1 MILYPVMRIKPRG
14 IVSQC
19 ANNYKLKQYKKLPMK
34 ENKKDVF
41 IKTIDK
47 HKKIIY
53 KIVNSYCPNKED
65 RKDLEQDIIIQLWN
79 SFDKYNSNYRYSTWM
94 YRIALNVAISFYRKE
109 KKWSIKNDFYNE
121 ESIFK
126 IEEDTSEKQTELND
140 HLKLLQDFI
149 HNLNELN
156 KALMLLYLEEKSY
169 EEISE
174 ILGITKTNVA
184 TKISRIK
191 LKLKKEFQNI

>member
-1 MILYPVMRIKPRG
+1 MMV
-14 IVSQC
+14 
-19 ANNYKLKQYKKLPMK
+19 
-34 ENKKDVF
+34 NKKEQF
-41 IKTIDK
+41 IKTIDE

-53 KIVNSYCPNKED
+53 KIVNSYCQNKED
-65 RKDLEQDIIIQLWN
+65 RKDLEQEIIIQLWN
-79 SFDKYNSNYRYSTWM
+79 SFDNYNSDYKYSTWM

-126 IEEDTSEKQTELND
+126 IEEDTSEEQTELD
-140 HLKLLQDFI
+140 YHLKLLQEFI

-156 KALMLLYLEEKSY
+156 KALILLYLEEKSY
-169 EEISE
+169 EEIAE

-191 LKLKKEFQNI
+191 FKLKKEFQNI

>member
-1 MILYPVMRIKPRG
+1 MMV
-14 IVSQC
+14 
-19 ANNYKLKQYKKLPMK
+19 
-34 ENKKDVF
+34 NKKKQF
-41 IKTIDK
+41 IKTIDD

-53 KIVNSYCPNKED
+53 KIVNSYCQNKED
-65 RKDLEQDIIIQLWN
+65 RKDLEQEIIIQLWN
-79 SFDKYNSNYRYSTWM
+79 SFDTYNSDYKYSTWM

-109 KKWSIKNDFYNE
+109 KKWSIKNDFYHE

-126 IEEDTSEKQTELND
+126 IEEDTSEEQTELDN
-140 HLKLLQDFI
+140 HLKLLQEFI

-169 EEISE
+169 EEIAE

-191 LKLKKEFQNI
+191 LKLKKEFQII

>member
-1 MILYPVMRIKPRG
+1 MEV
-14 IVSQC
+14 
-19 ANNYKLKQYKKLPMK
+19 
-34 ENKKDVF
+34 NKKDRF
-41 IKTIDK
+41 MKKIDE

-53 KIVNSYCPNKED
+53 KIVNSYCPNRED
-65 RKDLEQDIIIQLWN
+65 RKDLEQEIIIHLWN
-79 SFDKYNSNYRYSTWM
+79 SFDSYDDTYKYATWM

-109 KKWSIKNDFYNE
+109 KKRPTKNDFSNE
-121 ESIFK
+121 ESIFR
-126 IEEDTSEKQTELND
+126 IEEETNEKETELD
-140 HLKLLQDFI
+140 YYLKLLQGFI

-191 LKLKKEFQNI
+191 LKLKNEFQNI

>member
-1 MILYPVMRIKPRG
+1 MI
-14 IVSQC
+14 
-19 ANNYKLKQYKKLPMK
+19 
-34 ENKKDVF
+34 NKKEQF
-41 IKTIDK
+41 IKTIDE

-53 KIVNSYCPNKED
+53 KIVNSYCSNRED
-65 RKDLEQDIIIQLWN
+65 RKDLEQEIIIQLWKT
-79 SFDKYNSNYRYSTWM
+79 FDNYNSDYKYSTWM

-109 KKWSIKNDFYNE
+109 KKWSIKNDYYNE

-126 IEEDTSEKQTELND
+126 IEEDTSEEQTELNY
-140 HLKLLQDFI
+140 HLKLLQEFI
-149 HNLNELN
+149 YNLNELN

-169 EEISE
+169 EEIAE

>member
-1 MILYPVMRIKPRG
+1 MMV
-14 IVSQC
+14 
-19 ANNYKLKQYKKLPMK
+19 
-34 ENKKDVF
+34 NKKEQF
-41 IKTIDK
+41 IKTIDE

-53 KIVNSYCPNKED
+53 KIVNSYYQNKED
-65 RKDLEQDIIIQLWN
+65 RKDLEQEIIIQLWN
-79 SFDKYNSNYRYSTWM
+79 SFDNYNSDYKYSTWM

-109 KKWSIKNDFYNE
+109 KKWSIKSDFHNE

-126 IEEDTSEKQTELND
+126 IEEDTSEEQTELD
-140 HLKLLQDFI
+140 YHLKLLQEFI

-169 EEISE
+169 EEIAE

>member
-1 MILYPVMRIKPRG
+1 MV
-14 IVSQC
+14 
-19 ANNYKLKQYKKLPMK
+19 
-34 ENKKDVF
+34 NKKEQF
-41 IKTIDK
+41 IKTIDE

-53 KIVNSYCPNKED
+53 KIVNSYCQNKED
-65 RKDLEQDIIIQLWN
+65 RKDLEQEIIIQLWN
-79 SFDKYNSNYRYSTWM
+79 SFDNYNSDYKYSTWM

-126 IEEDTSEKQTELND
+126 IEEDTSEKQTELD
-140 HLKLLQDFI
+140 FHLKLLQEFI

-169 EEISE
+169 EEIAE

>member
-1 MILYPVMRIKPRG
+1 ME
-14 IVSQC
+14 
-19 ANNYKLKQYKKLPMK
+19 A
-34 ENKKDVF
+34 NKKDTF

-53 KIVNSYCPNKED
+53 KIVNSYCPNRED
-65 RKDLEQDIIIQLWN
+65 RKDLEQEIIIQLWN
-79 SFDKYNSNYRYSTWM
+79 SFDNYNSDYKYTTWM

-109 KKWSIKNDFYNE
+109 KKWSTKSDFYNE
-121 ESIFK
+121 ASIFR
-126 IEEDTSEKQTELND
+126 IEEDKSEEKTELD
-140 HLKLLQDFI
+140 YHLKLLQEFI

-191 LKLKKEFQNI
+191 LKLKNEFKNI

>member
-1 MILYPVMRIKPRG
+1 MR
-14 IVSQC
+14 V
-19 ANNYKLKQYKKLPMK
+19 
-34 ENKKDVF
+34 NKKEQF
-41 IKTIDK
+41 IRTIDE

-53 KIVNSYCPNKED
+53 KIVNSYCQNKAD
-65 RKDLEQDIIIQLWN
+65 RKDLEQEIIIQLWN
-79 SFDKYNSNYRYSTWM
+79 SFDNYNSDYKYSTWM

-126 IEEDTSEKQTELND
+126 IEEDTSEEQTELD
-140 HLKLLQDFI
+140 FHLKLLQEFI

-169 EEISE
+169 EEIAE

>member
-1 MILYPVMRIKPRG
+1 MM
-14 IVSQC
+14 
-19 ANNYKLKQYKKLPMK
+19 A
-34 ENKKDVF
+34 NKKEHF
-41 IKTIDK
+41 IKTIDE

-53 KIVNSYCPNKED
+53 KIVNSYCQNKED
-65 RKDLEQDIIIQLWN
+65 KKDLEQEIIIQLWN
-79 SFDKYNSNYRYSTWM
+79 SFDNYNSDYKYSTWM
-94 YRIALNVAISFYRKE
+94 YRLALNVAISFYRKE
-109 KKWSIKNDFYNE
+109 KKWSMKNDFYNE

-126 IEEDTSEKQTELND
+126 IEEDTIEEQTELNY
-140 HLKLLQDFI
+140 HLKLLQEFI
-149 HNLNELN
+149 QNLNELN

>member
-1 MILYPVMRIKPRG
+1 MV
-14 IVSQC
+14 
-19 ANNYKLKQYKKLPMK
+19 
-34 ENKKDVF
+34 NKKEQF
-41 IKTIDK
+41 IKTIDE

-53 KIVNSYCPNKED
+53 KIVNSYCKNKED
-65 RKDLEQDIIIQLWN
+65 RKDLEQEIIIQLWN
-79 SFDKYNSNYRYSTWM
+79 SFDNYNSDYKYSTWM

-126 IEEDTSEKQTELND
+126 IEEEDTSEEQTELD
-140 HLKLLQDFI
+140 FHLKLLQGFI

-169 EEISE
+169 EEIAE

>member
-1 MILYPVMRIKPRG
+1 MV
-14 IVSQC
+14 
-19 ANNYKLKQYKKLPMK
+19 
-34 ENKKDVF
+34 NKKEQF
-41 IKTIDK
+41 IRTIDE

-53 KIVNSYCPNKED
+53 KIVNSYCQNKED
-65 RKDLEQDIIIQLWN
+65 RKDLEQEIIIQLWN
-79 SFDKYNSNYRYSTWM
+79 SFDNYNSDYKYSTWM

-126 IEEDTSEKQTELND
+126 IEEDTSEEQTELD
-140 HLKLLQDFI
+140 FHLKLLQEFI

-156 KALMLLYLEEKSY
+156 KALILLYLEEKSY
-169 EEISE
+169 EEIAE

-191 LKLKKEFQNI
+191 FKLKKEFQNI